1 MFSLISFKYCEN
13 QNIEI
18 PKMIYTFKFP
28 TKRLSYNLLI
38 SLKNTFPFHH
48 HALIP
53 MSKLVKSNDNQ
64 I

>member
-38 SLKNTFPFHH
+38 SLKKHLSLPSPCFDTN
-48 HALIP
+48 
-53 MSKLVKSNDNQ
+53 VKARQ